1 MKELVTKVGGKDC
14 YSTDIDDAQNE
25 VLEPLQKFFSRYGAC
40 LIEGCAITANGSDWD
55 IAAGIVV
62 IQHATDG
69 VKVCRFPGATAVT
82 LPGYFSVSKTTNTG
96 PYNAGASTDDVS
108 YTYAA
113 AFTTG
118 AAPSSSDLYLEI
130 PSPGAD
136 ATTNIITIKN
146 IEDAIGEKATEDTLT
161 LTGTTGVVSAKSL
174 KLTLNRAARTL
185 HIRGTATLTN
195 FTIIAGIDQPI
206 GLEAPANVP
215 LKYRP
220 AAGQY
225 FKAYPVESASTN
237 NIYYKDFN
245 NVGYV
250 TDFTCYMGTNGNLHV
265 RFRKPATSS
274 SVTSVNIAFNAIIP
288 LD

>member
-1 MKELVTKVGGKDC
+1 MKELVTKAGGKDC
-14 YSTDIDDAQNE
+14 FSTDIDDAQNE

-40 LIEGCAITANGSDWD
+40 LVEGCAITANGGDWD
-55 IAAGIVV
+55 IAAGIVA
-62 IQHATDG
+62 IEHATDG
-69 VKVCRFPGATAVT
+69 FKLCRFPGATAVT
-82 LPGYFSVSKTTNTG
+82 LPGYFSVSKTANTG
-96 PYNAGASTDDVS
+96 PYNAGAATDDVS

-118 AAPSSSDLYLEI
+118 AVPSVSDQYLEI
-130 PSPGAD
+130 PSPGAS
-136 ATTNIITIKN
+136 AFGNIITIKN

-161 LTGTTGVVSAKSL
+161 LTGTTGIVTAKSL

-195 FTIIAGIDQPI
+195 FGTISGIDQPI
-206 GLEAPANVP
+206 GLESPSNVP

-225 FKAYPVESASTN
+225 FTAHIVESASTN

-245 NVGYV
+245 NIGYV
-250 TDFTCYMGTNGNLHV
+250 TEFTCYMGTNGNLHV
-265 RFRKPATSS
+265 RFRKPVTSS
-274 SVTSVNIAFNAIIP
+274 SITSVDIAFNAIIP